1 MPFYR
6 FQRNTKKLKK
16 EYSKGVRQKA
26 KVCLITCS
34 QFPVTDFRFSVHIS
48 ESLWIIRPSTFHPP
62 PTSTRYVMRKPL
74 AVFLT
79 EKQLRR
85 NVIEKNGSVLW
96 RKLSR
101 NKYFQAQSKNLKQT
115 ENFIRITRT
124 SSAKWN

>member
-1 MPFYR
+1 
-6 FQRNTKKLKK
+6 
-16 EYSKGVRQKA
+16 
-26 KVCLITCS
+26 
-34 QFPVTDFRFSVHIS
+34 
-48 ESLWIIRPSTFHPP
+48 
-62 PTSTRYVMRKPL
+62 MRKPL

-101 NKYFQAQSKNLKQT
+101 YNYFQAQSKNLKQT

-124 SSAKWN
+124 SSAKLN